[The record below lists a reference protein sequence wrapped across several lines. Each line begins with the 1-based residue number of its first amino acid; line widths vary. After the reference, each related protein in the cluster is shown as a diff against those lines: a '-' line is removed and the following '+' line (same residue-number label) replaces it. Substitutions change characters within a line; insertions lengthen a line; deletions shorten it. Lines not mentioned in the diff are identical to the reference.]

1 MTITLLAPS
10 IVSACEDHDHA
21 RVESLL
27 ISFANGLPLKQG
39 TYIPAIERLVQ
50 LGIVD
55 KYGTQEFEAHILAN
69 ELHAHP
75 GIYLVIGVKMGLFA
89 LELLEAPS
97 KKLTVESECL
107 EGTDYPL
114 PCINDGIT
122 AATLCSMNHKMMN
135 LAPGKPDYA
144 ATFTC
149 KGRSLRVSPRHKY

>member
-1 MTITLLAPS
+1 MRLGKRYSP
-10 IVSACEDHDHA
+10 
-21 RVESLL
+21 
-27 ISFANGLPLKQG
+27 
-39 TYIPAIERLVQ
+39 ERLEAACGRALHINAYSYKTLESILKEGFDQQ
-50 LGIVD
+50 LLLFKQTDSKPV
-55 KYGTQEFEAHILAN
+55 ILAN

-89 LELLEAPS
+89 LELLEAPR

-149 KGRSLRVSPRHKY
+149 KGRSLRVSPRHRY